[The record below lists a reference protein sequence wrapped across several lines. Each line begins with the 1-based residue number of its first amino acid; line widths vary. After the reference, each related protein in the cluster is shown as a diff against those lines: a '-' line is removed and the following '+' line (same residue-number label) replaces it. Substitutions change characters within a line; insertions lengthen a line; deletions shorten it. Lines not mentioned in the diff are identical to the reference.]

1 MATIKQKIDAER
13 KMRDLCE
20 ESGLPQ
26 PDRIEYGYTCIR
38 LFWEAA
44 KAVIVVDIDECEEP
58 EELSFEAFEQ
68 LAFSANR
75 ETSELARRPEQRG
88 EDDADDRHDEP
99 DDPAL
104 GLAVDHNR
112 GDRDAD
118 RYDSAGGDQSDD
130 QALKSRPPDLSRRKH
145 VR

>member
-26 PDRIEYGYTCIR
+26 PDWIEYGYTCIR

-44 KAVIVVDIDECEEP
+44 KAVIVVDIDEGEEP
-58 EELSFEAFEQ
+58 GELSFEAIEQ
-68 LAFSANR
+68 LAFGADA
-75 ETSELARRPEQRG
+75 EPSELARRPEQRG

-99 DDPAL
+99 HDPAL
-104 GLAVDHNR
+104 RLAVDHDR
-112 GDRDAD
+112 GNRDAD
-118 RYDSAGGDQSDD
+118 RDDPAGGDQADD
-130 QALKSRPPDLSRRKH
+130 QALKSGPSDLPRGKH